1 MAALTYQM
9 VARGFSKEDANEL
22 VENQLKKNA

>member
-9 VARGFSKEDANEL
+9 VARGFSKEEVRGLLEDEAK
-22 VENQLKKNA
+22 Q